1 MCYDVIFPTECCFKE
16 MSHLNCLRRDTCS
29 LAYWR
34 SNIVLCWCCFPV
46 FSLADISCNAASR
59 RHGAGRSDPM
69 CRYGRGGGGRWHLPR
84 NACSGYLTF
93 SCVSRVERMNLVHRA
108 VVRTLDADS
117 VAPGLRQVL
126 LGPLSSRLSML
137 CLFDSFL
144 CNLEI
149 ANISISSSFPEE
161 GKLHSS
167 LIRGT
172 VMMSLPCTENILST
186 VLCLMHESYGSPLGF
201 TADP

>member
-1 MCYDVIFPTECCFKE
+1 MLLVWGTE
-16 MSHLNCLRRDTCS
+16 
-29 LAYWR
+29 
-34 SNIVLCWCCFPV
+34 
-46 FSLADISCNAASR
+46 
-59 RHGAGRSDPM
+59 
-69 CRYGRGGGGRWHLPR
+69 RGGLIRCADTDVGVEGDG
-84 NACSGYLTF
+84 AYLATLALGTWPLF

-144 CNLEI
+144 CDLEI
-149 ANISISSSFPEE
+149 ANISISSSFPAE

-201 TADP
+201 TADPWVGTLAIPIFQLRETEA